1 MKTILISILLILA
14 LAIPVTVSAAPE
26 TQSCYGVMLTEVL
39 PGDTW
44 QSIAKHWQV
53 DVRTLKDMNRN
64 TPQIRRQ
71 PVPGV
76 FLRVPVF
83 IGCPRPG

>member
-1 MKTILISILLILA
+1 MKITLISILLILA
-14 LAIPVTVSAAPE
+14 LAIPATVNVTPE
-26 TQSCYGVMLTEVL
+26 AQSCYAIMLTEVL

-44 QSIAKHWQV
+44 QSIAKHWAV
-53 DVRTLKDMNRN
+53 HVRTLKDMNRN
-64 TPQIRRQ
+64 TPQIKRQ
-71 PVPGV
+71 PAPGV

>member
-1 MKTILISILLILA
+1 MKITLISILLILA
-14 LAIPVTVSAAPE
+14 IVSPASVIAAPE
-26 TQSCYGVMLTEVL
+26 EQSCYGVMLTEVL

-44 QSIAKHWQV
+44 QSIAKHWAV
-53 DVRTLKDMNRN
+53 HVRTLKDMNRN
-64 TPQIRRQ
+64 TPQIKRQ
-71 PVPGV
+71 PAPGV

>member
-1 MKTILISILLILA
+1 MKTILISILFILVFTVPA
-14 LAIPVTVSAAPE
+14 TVSAAPE
-26 TQSCYGVMLTEVL
+26 AQSCYGIMLTEVL

-44 QSIAKHWQV
+44 QSIAKHWEV
-53 DVRTLKDMNRN
+53 DVRTLKDMNKN
-64 TPQIRRQ
+64 APQIKRQ
-71 PVPGV
+71 PAPGV